1 MPFEELDLNLKLN
14 SLKGSC
20 APDVAAV
27 RYPVPKNVLLGFSPS
42 AVNSFMP
49 VRDTQVPG
57 LTSCYRKKQEINK
70 LHLVTYTMH
79 VYLLH
84 SKI

>member
-20 APDVAAV
+20 APDVEAV
-27 RYPVPKNVLLGFSPS
+27 RYPVPKNVLLGFPS
-42 AVNSFMP
+42 SVNSFLP

-70 LHLVTYTMH
+70 LHLVTYTPCM
-79 VYLLH
+79 YLLH